1 MTFVPWRLTRLTIAK
16 GKVLLASL
24 LVLSGAPVLGATEA
38 RRPNFVILLADDLGY
53 GDLGTFG
60 HPTIATP
67 NLDRM
72 AAEGLK
78 LTSFYAAPLCTPSR
92 AALLTGRYPNR
103 SGLLSRA
110 LSGRHHRHP
119 AGGGDAGGGARRRR
133 LSNHGGRQV
142 ASRASQSRSCPP
154 RTGSPATSGCST
166 ATTCDRHAPTSR
178 CGSTATTSR
187 SPVTSIKERSPSATP
202 RRRCGSFANRPTGP
216 FFLYLAYTMPH
227 RPLYASE
234 RFAGKSR
241 RGLYGDA
248 VETIDWSVGEIL
260 RALRESGH
268 DDDTLVLFTSD
279 NGPAISRGL
288 EAGSAG
294 LLRGGKGS
302 SYEGGMREPCIVRW
316 PSRVKPAQVRA
327 DVASTLDL
335 FPTFLEL
342 ARIAPPAQRIL
353 DGRSLVPL
361 LDGKPLPSDR
371 ALYYWK
377 AGFLEAAREGKWK
390 LRETAP
396 EGSGRTHAA
405 TIQSF
410 LERTLTEKRSFT
422 TAEVFGCRCGRRALR
437 SRRRPFRAMERRR
450 RASRRS
456 SIGCADRWRDSLA
469 KSRPVPPS
477 TSPRTIPNH
486 RAPADRP

>member
-1 MTFVPWRLTRLTIAK
+1 MTIATRLLVAASI
-16 GKVLLASL
+16 VLPGSMA
-24 LVLSGAPVLGATEA
+24 AAATDA
-38 RRPNFVILLADDLGY
+38 RPNFVILLADDLGY

-103 SGLLSRA
+103 SGLHRVLFPEDTTGIPAEEVTLAEA
-110 LSGRHHRHP
+110 LGAEGYRTMAVGKWHLGHRSP
-119 AGGGDAGGGARRRR
+119 FLPTENGFASYFG
-133 LSNHGGRQV
+133 LLYSNDMR
-142 ASRASQSRSCPP
+142 PP
-154 RTGSPATSGCST
+154 RTEVPLRLYRNAEALPGEVDQATLTERYTEEALRFLRESN
-166 ATTCDRHAPTSR
+166 DR
-178 CGSTATTSR
+178 
-187 SPVTSIKERSPSATP
+187 
-202 RRRCGSFANRPTGP
+202 P

-227 RPLYASE
+227 RPLFASE

-248 VETIDWSVGEIL
+248 VETIDWSVGEVL
-260 RALRESGH
+260 RALRETGH
-268 DDDTLVLFTSD
+268 EDDTLVLFTSD

-335 FPTFLEL
+335 FPTLLDL

-361 LDGKPLPSDR
+361 LDGNPLPTDR
-371 ALYYWK
+371 TLYYFK
-377 AGFLEAAREGKWK
+377 GGFLEAAREGKWK

-396 EGSGRTHAA
+396 EGSGRTHATVIA
-405 TIQSF
+405 AF

-422 TAEVFGCRCGRRALR
+422 TAEVFGADAVAELYDLDVDPSEQWNVAAEHPEIVDRLRRQMARLAR
-437 SRRRPFRAMERRR
+437 EVEPGPAFDLARDDPDTTERRR
-450 RASRRS
+450 IGRS
-456 SIGCADRWRDSLA
+456 ENDGR
-469 KSRPVPPS
+469 
-477 TSPRTIPNH
+477 
-486 RAPADRP
+486 